1 MDKQRP
7 NLLMDKPAFARMFH
21 LYVESGRFRCRDCGR
36 FISYWNITKE
46 FDGCYHCSGEQD

>member
-46 FDGCYHCSGEQD
+46 FDGCYHCSGERD